1 MPAPQEST
9 NPVVLLVDDS
19 HDERD
24 MYTQQLVATGYSV
37 QVADNGEDALERV
50 AAQVPDVVVMDLA
63 MPVLDGWEATRRIKA
78 DWSTRDI
85 PVIALSAYGT
95 VEARQLALSVGC
107 DDAMVKPVDPQLLHR
122 RLRAYAAQKPGTP
135 GCSPSHH

>member
-1 MPAPQEST
+1 MPATQEST
-9 NPVVLLVDDS
+9 SPVVLLVDDS

-63 MPVLDGWEATRRIKA
+63 MPVLDGWEATRRLKEA
-78 DWSTRDI
+78 HPSV
-85 PVIALSAYGT
+85 PVIVLSGHTGGEGGRRAKEAGGDVLLTKPFGPEAL
-95 VEARQLALSVGC
+95 ELAVRIVL
-107 DDAMVKPVDPQLLHR
+107 KR
-122 RLRAYAAQKPGTP
+122 RAQAD
-135 GCSPSHH
+135 SPRT

>member
-1 MPAPQEST
+1 MMLATQEST
-9 NPVVLLVDDS
+9 APVVLLVDDS

-63 MPVLDGWEATRRIKA
+63 MPVLDGWETTRRFKEMHP
-78 DWSTRDI
+78 SV
-85 PVIALSAYGT
+85 PVIVLSGHTGGEGGRRAREAGGDVLLTKPFGPEALELA
-95 VEARQLALSVGC
+95 VRIALKRRAEA
-107 DDAMVKPVDPQLLHR
+107 D
-122 RLRAYAAQKPGTP
+122 
-135 GCSPSHH
+135 SPKA

>member
-1 MPAPQEST
+1 MMPSTQESAS
-9 NPVVLLVDDS
+9 PVVLLVDDS

-63 MPVLDGWEATRRIKA
+63 MPVLDGWEATRRLKE
-78 DWSTRDI
+78 SHPSV
-85 PVIALSAYGT
+85 PVIVLSGHTGGEGGRKAKAAGGDVLLTKPFGPEALELA
-95 VEARQLALSVGC
+95 VRIVLKRRAEA
-107 DDAMVKPVDPQLLHR
+107 DAPT
-122 RLRAYAAQKPGTP
+122 A
-135 GCSPSHH
+135 

>member
-1 MPAPQEST
+1 MLAAQEST
-9 NPVVLLVDDS
+9 APVVLLVDDS

-63 MPVLDGWEATRRIKA
+63 MPVMDGWEAIRRLKEA
-78 DWSTRDI
+78 HPSL
-85 PVIALSAYGT
+85 PVIVLSGHTGGEGGRRAKEAGGDVLLTKPFGPEALELAVRVILKRRG
-95 VEARQLALSVGC
+95 EADS
-107 DDAMVKPVDPQLLHR
+107 PQ
-122 RLRAYAAQKPGTP
+122 T
-135 GCSPSHH
+135 